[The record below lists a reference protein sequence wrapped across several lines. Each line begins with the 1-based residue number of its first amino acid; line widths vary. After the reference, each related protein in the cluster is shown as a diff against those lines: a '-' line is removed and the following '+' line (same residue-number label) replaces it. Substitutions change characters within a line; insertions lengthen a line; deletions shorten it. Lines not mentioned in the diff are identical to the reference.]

1 MSLTA
6 LMAFALIMSAGI
18 VTPGPTVLLS
28 LNNAA
33 RFGIRR
39 ASWGIIGAAAA
50 DILLVAL
57 VGLGFGVV
65 LAASETLFVTL
76 KWVGAA
82 WLAYIGLRMLL
93 SSNTSLPGG
102 MEEMAPAR
110 RSLFLKSFFVAM
122 SNPKYYIFMTALL
135 PQFVST
141 AQPALPQ
148 YASLAAVI
156 VLIDVAVMLGYAV
169 LGKKCVS
176 LWKASGIKLMNRI
189 SGSFLLILAGSV
201 ALYRKNST

>member
-18 VTPGPTVLLS
+18 VTPGPTVLLA

-57 VGLGFGVV
+57 VGLGLGVV

-93 SSNTSLPGG
+93 SSNTSLPGS

-141 AQPALPQ
+141 TQPALPQ
-148 YASLAAVI
+148 YASLATVI

-169 LGKKCVS
+169 LGKKSVS
-176 LWKASGIKLMNRI
+176 LWKASGIKWMNRI
-189 SGSFLLILAGSV
+189 SGSFLLILAGSL
-201 ALYRKNST
+201 ALYRKSST

>member
-1 MSLTA
+1 MSLSA

-18 VTPGPTVLLS
+18 VTPGPTVLLA

-39 ASWGIIGAAAA
+39 ACWGIIGAAAA

-57 VGLGFGVV
+57 VGLGLGVV

-76 KWVGAA
+76 KWAGAA

-93 SSNTSLPGG
+93 SSETALPDGT
-102 MEEMAPAR
+102 EAVAPAR
-110 RSLFLKSFFVAM
+110 RRLFLKSFFVAM

-156 VLIDVAVMLGYAV
+156 VSIDVAVMLGYAT
-169 LGKKCVS
+169 LGKKS
-176 LWKASGIKLMNRI
+176 LHLLKARGIRWMNCI
-189 SGSFLLILAGSV
+189 SGSFLLVLAGSV
-201 ALYRKNST
+201 ALYRKSGT

>member
-18 VTPGPTVLLS
+18 VTPGPTVLLA

-33 RFGIRR
+33 RFGIRK
-39 ASWGIIGAAAA
+39 ATWGIIGAAAA

-57 VGLGFGVV
+57 VGLGLGVV

-82 WLAYIGLRMLL
+82 WLAFIGLRMLL
-93 SSNTSLPGG
+93 SLNTSLPGG
-102 MEEMAPAR
+102 IEETTPAR
-110 RSLFLKSFFVAM
+110 HSLFLKSFFVAM

-148 YASLAAVI
+148 YVSLAAVI
-156 VLIDVAVMLGYAV
+156 VLIDVAVMLGYAI
-169 LGKKCVS
+169 LGKKSVS
-176 LWKASGIKLMNRI
+176 LWRAGGIKWMNRI

-201 ALYRKNST
+201 ALYRKSST

>member
-6 LMAFALIMSAGI
+6 LVAFAMIMSAGI
-18 VTPGPTVLLS
+18 VTPGPTVLLA

-33 RFGIRR
+33 RFGIRQ
-39 ASWGIIGAAAA
+39 AAWGIIGAATA

-57 VGLGFGVV
+57 VGLGLGVV

-76 KWVGAA
+76 KWVGAI

-102 MEEMAPAR
+102 MEETTPAR
-110 RSLFLKSFFVAM
+110 RSLFFKSFFVAM

-156 VLIDVAVMLGYAV
+156 VLIDVTVMLGYAV
-169 LGKKCVS
+169 LGKKSVS
-176 LWKASGIKLMNRI
+176 LWKASGIKWMNRI
-189 SGSFLLILAGSV
+189 SGSLLLILAGSV
-201 ALYRKNST
+201 VLYRKSST

>member
-18 VTPGPTVLLS
+18 VTPGPTVLLA

-33 RFGIRR
+33 RFGIRK
-39 ASWGIIGAAAA
+39 ATWGIIGAAAA

-57 VGLGFGVV
+57 VGLGLGVV

-82 WLAYIGLRMLL
+82 WLAFIGFRMLL

-102 MEEMAPAR
+102 IEETTPAR
-110 RSLFLKSFFVAM
+110 HSLFLKSFFVAM

-148 YASLAAVI
+148 YVSLAAVI
-156 VLIDVAVMLGYAV
+156 VLIDVAVMLGYAI
-169 LGKKCVS
+169 LGKKSVS
-176 LWKASGIKLMNRI
+176 LWRAGGIKWMNRI

-201 ALYRKNST
+201 ALYRKSST

>member
-18 VTPGPTVLLS
+18 VTPGPTVLLA

-33 RFGIRR
+33 RFGITR
-39 ASWGIIGAAAA
+39 ASWGILGATAA
-50 DILLVAL
+50 DVLLVAL

-65 LAASETLFVTL
+65 LAASEMLFVTL
-76 KWVGAA
+76 KWIGAV

-93 SSNTSLPGG
+93 SSDTSLPGG
-102 MEEMAPAR
+102 ADATTPAR

-122 SNPKYYIFMTALL
+122 SNPKYYVFMTALL

-156 VLIDVAVMLGYAV
+156 VSIDAAVMLGYAA
-169 LGKKCVS
+169 LGKKSVS
-176 LWKASGIKLMNRI
+176 LWKASGIRWMNRI

-201 ALYRKNST
+201 TLYRKSST

>member
-18 VTPGPTVLLS
+18 VTPGPTVLLA

-33 RFGIRR
+33 RFGIRK
-39 ASWGIIGAAAA
+39 ATWGIIGAAA

-57 VGLGFGVV
+57 VGLGLGVV

-82 WLAYIGLRMLL
+82 WLAFIGLRMLL

-102 MEEMAPAR
+102 IEETTPAR
-110 RSLFLKSFFVAM
+110 HSLFLKSFFVAM

-148 YASLAAVI
+148 YVSLAAVI
-156 VLIDVAVMLGYAV
+156 VLIDVAVMLGYAI
-169 LGKKCVS
+169 LGKKSVS
-176 LWKASGIKLMNRI
+176 LWRAGGIKWMNRI

-201 ALYRKNST
+201 ALYRKSST

>member
-1 MSLTA
+1 MG
-6 LMAFALIMSAGI
+6 FGLIMSAGI
-18 VTPGPTVLLS
+18 VTPGPTVLLA

-39 ASWGIIGAAAA
+39 ATWGIMGAAAA

-57 VGLGFGVV
+57 VGLGLGVV

-93 SSNTSLPGG
+93 SSDTALPDGT
-102 MEEMAPAR
+102 EAEAPAR
-110 RSLFLKSFFVAM
+110 GRLFLKSFFVAM

-148 YASLAAVI
+148 YASLAVVI
-156 VLIDVAVMLGYAV
+156 VSIDVAVMLGYAM
-169 LGKKCVS
+169 LGKKS
-176 LWKASGIKLMNRI
+176 LHLLKASGIRWMNRI

-201 ALYRKNST
+201 ALYRKSST

>member
-18 VTPGPTVLLS
+18 VTPGPTVLLA

-57 VGLGFGVV
+57 VGLGLGVV

-93 SSNTSLPGG
+93 SSNTSLPGS

-141 AQPALPQ
+141 TQPALPQ
-148 YASLAAVI
+148 YASLATVI

-169 LGKKCVS
+169 LGKKSVS
-176 LWKASGIKLMNRI
+176 LWKASGIKWMNRI

-201 ALYRKNST
+201 ALYRKSST

>member
-1 MSLTA
+1 MSLTT
-6 LMAFALIMSAGI
+6 LMGFGLIMSAGI
-18 VTPGPTVLLS
+18 VTPGPTVLLA

-39 ASWGIIGAAAA
+39 ATWGIMGAAAA

-57 VGLGFGVV
+57 VGLGLGVV

-93 SSNTSLPGG
+93 SSDTALPDGT
-102 MEEMAPAR
+102 EAEAPAR
-110 RSLFLKSFFVAM
+110 GRLFLKSFFVAM

-148 YASLAAVI
+148 YASLAVVI
-156 VLIDVAVMLGYAV
+156 VSIDVAVMLGYAM
-169 LGKKCVS
+169 LGKKS
-176 LWKASGIKLMNRI
+176 LHLLKASGIRWMNRI

-201 ALYRKNST
+201 ALYRKSST

>member
-1 MSLTA
+1 MSTGSGSLQ
-6 LMAFALIMSAGI
+6 SAGI
-18 VTPGPTVLLS
+18 ITPGPTVLLA

-39 ASWGIIGAAAA
+39 ASWGILGAAAA
-50 DILLVAL
+50 DVLLVAL
-57 VGLGFGVV
+57 VGLGLGVV

-93 SSNTSLPGG
+93 SSDTSLPGDT
-102 MEEMAPAR
+102 EVTTPAR

-141 AQPALPQ
+141 SQPALPQ
-148 YASLAAVI
+148 YASLAVI
-156 VLIDVAVMLGYAV
+156 S
-169 LGKKCVS
+169 S
-176 LWKASGIKLMNRI
+176 L
-189 SGSFLLILAGSV
+189 
-201 ALYRKNST
+201 

>member
-1 MSLTA
+1 MSLSA
-6 LMAFALIMSAGI
+6 LMTFALIMSAGI
-18 VTPGPTVLLS
+18 VTPGPTVLLA

-39 ASWGIIGAAAA
+39 ACWGIPGAAAA
-50 DILLVAL
+50 DVLLVAL
-57 VGLGFGVV
+57 VGLGLGVV

-93 SSNTSLPGG
+93 SSEPALPDGT
-102 MEEMAPAR
+102 EATAPTR
-110 RSLFLKSFFVAM
+110 GLLFFKSFFVAM

-156 VLIDVAVMLGYAV
+156 VSIDVAVMLGYAA
-169 LGKKCVS
+169 LGKKS
-176 LWKASGIKLMNRI
+176 LHLLKASGIRWMNRI

-201 ALYRKNST
+201 ALYRKSST

>member
-1 MSLTA
+1 MSLTT
-6 LMAFALIMSAGI
+6 LMGFALIMSAGI
-18 VTPGPTVLLS
+18 VTPGPTVLLA

-39 ASWGIIGAAAA
+39 ATWGIGGAAAA
-50 DILLVAL
+50 DVLLVAL
-57 VGLGFGVV
+57 VGLGLGVI

-93 SSNTSLPGG
+93 SSETALQDDT
-102 MEEMAPAR
+102 EATAPTR
-110 RSLFLKSFFVAM
+110 TMLFFKSFFVAM

-156 VLIDVAVMLGYAV
+156 VSIDVAVMLGYAV
-169 LGKKCVS
+169 LGKKS
-176 LWKASGIKLMNRI
+176 LHLLKASGIRWMNRI

-201 ALYRKNST
+201 ALYRKSST

>member
-33 RFGIRR
+33 RFGIKR
-39 ASWGIIGAAAA
+39 AVWGISGAVVA

-57 VGLGFGVV
+57 VWLGLGVV
-65 LAASETLFVTL
+65 LTASETLFVTL
-76 KWVGAA
+76 KWIGTL
-82 WLAYIGLRMLL
+82 WLAFIGLQMLL
-93 SSNTSLPGG
+93 SSDSSLPGNRG
-102 MEEMAPAR
+102 DVAPAPQA
-110 RSLFLKSFFVAM
+110 LFLKSFFVAM

-135 PQFVST
+135 PQFVNMT
-141 AQPALPQ
+141 QPALPQ

-156 VLIDVAVMLGYAV
+156 VSIDVTVMLSYAT
-169 LGKKCVS
+169 LGKKSVRI
-176 LWKASGIKLMNRI
+176 WKANGIKWMNRI
-189 SGSFLLILAGSV
+189 SGTFLLILAGSV
-201 ALYRKNST
+201 ALYRKSST

>member
-18 VTPGPTVLLS
+18 VTPGPTVLLA

-33 RFGIRR
+33 RFGIRK
-39 ASWGIIGAAAA
+39 ATWGIIGAAAA

-57 VGLGFGVV
+57 VGLGLGVV

-82 WLAYIGLRMLL
+82 WLAFIGLRMLL

-102 MEEMAPAR
+102 IEETTPAR
-110 RSLFLKSFFVAM
+110 HSLFLKSFFVAM

-148 YASLAAVI
+148 YVSLAAVI
-156 VLIDVAVMLGYAV
+156 VLIDVAVMLGYAI
-169 LGKKCVS
+169 LGKKSVS
-176 LWKASGIKLMNRI
+176 LWRAGGIKWMNRI

-201 ALYRKNST
+201 ALYRKSST

>member
-1 MSLTA
+1 MSVTA
-6 LMAFALIMSAGI
+6 LVAFALIMSAGI
-18 VTPGPTVLLS
+18 ITPGPTVLLA

-39 ASWGIIGAAAA
+39 ASWGILGAAAA
-50 DILLVAL
+50 DVLLVAL
-57 VGLGFGVV
+57 VGLGLGVV

-102 MEEMAPAR
+102 MVETAPAR
-110 RSLFLKSFFVAM
+110 RSLFLKSFFFAM

-156 VLIDVAVMLGYAV
+156 VSIDVVAMLGYAV
-169 LGKKCVS
+169 LGKKSVS
-176 LWKASGIKLMNRI
+176 LWKASGIKWMNRI
-189 SGSFLLILAGSV
+189 SGTFLLILAGSV
-201 ALYRKNST
+201 ALYRKSST